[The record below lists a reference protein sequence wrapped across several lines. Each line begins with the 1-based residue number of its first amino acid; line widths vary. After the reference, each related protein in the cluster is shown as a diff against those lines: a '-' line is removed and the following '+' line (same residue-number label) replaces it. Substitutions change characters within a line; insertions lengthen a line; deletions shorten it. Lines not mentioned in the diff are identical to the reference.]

1 MKGVCSV
8 RETEVSR
15 DNGAGHDPR
24 FSLGVKLCAHEE
36 EQRCESVQ
44 PMIEGILDQAAG
56 IPQGERRAKIV
67 QREQAPACGPKQQIG
82 LTLQV
87 VDVREE
93 TSHQGG
99 SCE

>member
-1 MKGVCSV
+1 MESVCSV
-8 RETEVSR
+8 REAEDSR
-15 DNGAGHDPR
+15 DKGTRHDPR

-36 EQRCESVQ
+36 EQRCEGVQ
-44 PMIEGILDQAAG
+44 PMIEGVLDQAAG

-67 QREQAPACGPKQQIG
+67 QSEEAPARGPKQQIG